1 MSGYKFEP
9 FQPVLVRIAG
19 VWTADFF
26 SHLVNYGEDLAGDK
40 HTGYA
45 TASGRSFEFYNI
57 LPYDDDTK
65 HLLGTKDEPKPKWH
79 PRLGELVAVSD
90 DKEKWFAQVFI
101 SKIRGRE
108 EGAYESSDTHDSSQP
123 AYWQYCEPLY
133 NHFNVQE
140 KE

>member
-9 FQPVLVRIAG
+9 FQPVLVRVAG

-26 SHLVNYGEDLAGDK
+26 SYLINYGEDLAGDK

-65 HLLGTKDEPKPKWH
+65 HLLGTKDEPKPQWK
-79 PRLGELVAVSD
+79 PEPGELVAVRD
-90 DKEKWFAQVFI
+90 D
-101 SKIRGRE
+101 
-108 EGAYESSDTHDSSQP
+108 EGASWKARKFCRVADGVFYCFLEQGLENAP
-123 AYWQYCEPLY
+123 WLFCEPLRK
-133 NHFNVQE
+133 HFNVPE
-140 KE
+140 E